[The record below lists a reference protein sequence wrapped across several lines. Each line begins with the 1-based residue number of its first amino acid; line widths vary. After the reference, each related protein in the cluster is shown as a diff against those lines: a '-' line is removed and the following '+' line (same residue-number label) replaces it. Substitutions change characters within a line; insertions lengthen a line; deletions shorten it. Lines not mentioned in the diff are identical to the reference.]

1 MEELKKQKI
10 ALFRY
15 GIIAELAGLRQMERG
30 ERERLTRQIVSQS
43 WDVPYSGRSFIGRST
58 LRQWVKRYRDS
69 DGKLE
74 SLFPTPREDKGRM
87 RSLDEETQAV
97 LLKLKRELG
106 RVSLPVLLKTARLRK
121 LLQADCKTSPQSI
134 YRLFKR
140 EGLSDEDVVKQDMRK
155 YEAEL
160 PNDIWQS
167 DCMHGPQVLCDGK
180 LRKSYLFAFLDD
192 HSRLIIHGEFYLKEN
207 LENFMNCL
215 QKALAKR
222 GLPRKLYVDNGPS
235 FRSHHLEHVCAS
247 LSTALIHATPYR
259 PEGRGKIERFWGTV
273 RRQFLALQQEP
284 LTLAQL
290 NERLHD
296 FLDRDYNLREHSA
309 TGEKPFERFVRHVE
323 LVRQA
328 PKNLSDFFRKRALRK
343 VDRDRTVSLCG
354 RLYEA
359 KVELIGKTISLL
371 YHEDDPTRVEVFW
384 QEKPLGFLVPL
395 DMHINCRIRRHNH
408 QTQLL
413 QKPADNQQNP
423 QQQPCYQGGILF
435 EGRDK
440 T

>member
-1 MEELKKQKI
+1 MEEHKKQKI

-15 GIIAELAGLRQMERG
+15 GIIAELTGLRQTQRG
-30 ERERLTRQIVSQS
+30 EREKLISELVSRS
-43 WDVPYSGRSFIGRST
+43 WEIPFSGRSFIGRST
-58 LRQWVKRYRDS
+58 LRQWIKRYQDS
-69 DGKLE
+69 GGKLE
-74 SLFPTPREDKGRM
+74 SLQPSPREDTGRM
-87 RSLDEETQAV
+87 RSLDDETQAV
-97 LLKLKRELG
+97 LIKLKRELG
-106 RVSLPVLLKTARLRK
+106 RVSLPVLLKTAKLRK
-121 LLQADCKTSPQSI
+121 LLPADCKASPQSI

-140 EGLSDEDVVKQDMRK
+140 EGIADEQAVKQDMRK

-167 DCMHGPQVLCDGK
+167 DCMHGPQVLCDGR
-180 LRKSYLFAFLDD
+180 LRKSYLFAFIDD
-192 HSRLIIHGEFYLKEN
+192 HSRLISHGEFYLQEN
-207 LENFMNCL
+207 LDSFTHCL

-247 LSTALIHATPYR
+247 LSIALIHATPYR
-259 PEGRGKIERFWGTV
+259 PEGKGKIERFWGTV
-273 RRQFLALQQEP
+273 RGQLLALQQEP
-284 LTLAQL
+284 VSLGQL
-290 NERLHD
+290 NEQLHR
-296 FLDRDYNLREHSA
+296 FLETDYNLREHSA
-309 TGEKPFERFVRHVE
+309 TGEKPFERYARHVE

-359 KVELIGKTISLL
+359 PVELIGRTITLL
-371 YHEDDPTRVEVFW
+371 YHEADPSRVEVFF
-384 QEKPLGFLVPL
+384 QEKPSGFLVPL
-395 DMHINCRIRRHNH
+395 DLHVNCRVRRHNH

-413 QKPADNQQNP
+413 QKPADQKASP
-423 QQQPCYQGGILF
+423 PQQPCYQGGILF